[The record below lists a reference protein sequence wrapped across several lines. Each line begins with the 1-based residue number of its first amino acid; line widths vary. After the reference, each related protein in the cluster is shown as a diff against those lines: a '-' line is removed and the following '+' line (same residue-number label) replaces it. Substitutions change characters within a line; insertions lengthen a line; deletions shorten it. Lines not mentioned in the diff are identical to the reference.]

1 VGCEG
6 PWVGVGGFGFVWPIA
21 LHKQMVEIKCE
32 ELGLVVSWCERKEF
46 YVDVAGAVILVDSPA
61 QNDIQI

>member
-1 VGCEG
+1 
-6 PWVGVGGFGFVWPIA
+6 
-21 LHKQMVEIKCE
+21 MVEIKCE